1 MFFNTKKSAK
11 MRLMATNGGVF
22 EENIYFY
29 IIKLMINYGL

>member
-11 MRLMATNGGVF
+11 MRLMTINSGVF